1 MKRREREM
9 SLFGEK
15 CVRCGER
22 TRERHDLRPVCPAC
36 YQSMQLMMIAANE
49 AKRICPVDGAQLA
62 KQIAHMLVIDR
73 CPTCGGI
80 WLDNDELERI
90 NSEVA
95 SEAMMAVARAAFP
108 GV

>member
-1 MKRREREM
+1 M

-22 TRERHDLRPVCPAC
+22 TRERHNLRPVCQAC
-36 YQSMQLMMIAANE
+36 HEAMQLMIIAANE
-49 AKRICPVDGAQLA
+49 AKRHCPVDGAKLA
-62 KQIAHMLVIDR
+62 KEIAHMLVIDR

-80 WLDNDELERI
+80 WLDADELERI
-90 NSEVA
+90 SGEVA
-95 SEAMMAVARAAFP
+95 SEAMMAVARGAFP